1 MYFGCMLSVLLV
13 GYVTMLSCPRS
24 DCSEALLHGVISIYV
39 YRFLRWLWFYD
50 ILPSII
56 LGQGIIS

>member
-1 MYFGCMLSVLLV
+1 MYFAFMLAVVLV

-24 DCSEALLHGVISIYV
+24 DCDEALLHYVISIYL
-39 YRFLRWLWFYD
+39 YHFLRWLCFYD